1 MPSRKLLL
9 LAPHFPPCAAVA
21 VHRMLGLVRHLPAH
35 GWESVVVAS
44 PNSPHEPSD
53 PGLAALVPADT
64 TTFLPVPHPRGYW
77 GKINRRFAPD
87 MLWRHRMWRAALTAI
102 RDHRPDALV
111 SSYPTE
117 IIHELG
123 LALKKRTGLPWIAD
137 FRDPLATMRL
147 QKTPPREMRWI
158 TQVERDTIALAD
170 RVVGNTPIFTD
181 ALRQAYPQC
190 ASKISTITNGY
201 DPEAFTGIA
210 KAPTRDRL
218 SILYTGELYF
228 GRDPRAFLDALA
240 ELHAD
245 PSAPKMGLDFVG
257 RWAQEYDLPTFV
269 RARGLGDLVTIGGVI
284 PYGACLRK
292 TMEADI
298 LLLVH
303 TPGYAHGL
311 PAKIFE
317 YIGAKRP
324 ILVLTEKAGDIGWV
338 LREAGVL
345 HRVAP
350 IGDRAAIRQAMLELA
365 QEIRRGTPV
374 STGDASSFT
383 RAAMA
388 RRFADLLDALVAA
401 PKSTL
406 SPPRLELAAR

>member
-1 MPSRKLLL
+1 
-9 LAPHFPPCAAVA
+9 
-21 VHRMLGLVRHLPAH
+21 
-35 GWESVVVAS
+35 
-44 PNSPHEPSD
+44 
-53 PGLAALVPADT
+53 
-64 TTFLPVPHPRGYW
+64 
-77 GKINRRFAPD
+77 
-87 MLWRHRMWRAALTAI
+87 
-102 RDHRPDALV
+102 
-111 SSYPTE
+111 
-117 IIHELG
+117 
-123 LALKKRTGLPWIAD
+123 
-137 FRDPLATMRL
+137 
-147 QKTPPREMRWI
+147 MRWI
-158 TQVERDTIALAD
+158 TPLERDTIASAD

-181 ALRQAYPQC
+181 ALRHAYPQF

-201 DPEAFTGIA
+201 DPEAFAGA
-210 KAPTRDRL
+210 GKPPTRDRL

-240 ELHAD
+240 ELRAD

-257 RWAQEYDLPTFV
+257 RWDREYNLPAFV
-269 RARGLGDLVTIGGVI
+269 RERGLDDLVTIGGVI
-284 PYGACLRK
+284 PYRECLRR

-317 YIGAKRP
+317 YIGAQRP

-338 LREAGVL
+338 LKEAGVL

-350 IGDRAAIRQAMLELA
+350 IGDKAAIRRATLELA

-388 RRFADLLDALVAA
+388 RRFADQLDALVPAVK
-401 PKSTL
+401 PCL
-406 SPPRLELAAR
+406 SPPRLELAAP

>member
-1 MPSRKLLL
+1 MPSRKMLL

-21 VHRMLGLVRHLPAH
+21 VHRILGLVRHLPAH
-35 GWESVVVAS
+35 GWESIVVAA
-44 PNSPHEPSD
+44 PNSPHEPKD
-53 PGLAALVPADT
+53 AGLTALVPADT
-64 TTFLPVPHPRGYW
+64 TTFLPAPHPEGYW

-87 MLWRHRMWRAALTAI
+87 LLWRHRMWRAALTAI
-102 RDHRPDALV
+102 RDHRPDVIV

-123 LALKKRTGLPWIAD
+123 LALKQRTGLPWIAD
-137 FRDPLATMRL
+137 FRDPLCTLRL
-147 QKTPPREMRWI
+147 ANLTRREQRKRQ
-158 TQVERDTIALAD
+158 TLERETLSLAD
-170 RVVGNTPIFTD
+170 RVIGNTPIFTD
-181 ALRQAYPQC
+181 ALRRAYPQF

-201 DPEAFTGIA
+201 DPEAFADAGKPPA
-210 KAPTRDRL
+210 RDRL

-240 ELHAD
+240 DLRAD
-245 PSAPKMGLDFVG
+245 PNAPKVGLDFVG
-257 RWAQEYDLPTFV
+257 RWDREYDLPVFV
-269 RARGLGDLVTIGGVI
+269 RERKLDDVVTIGGVI
-284 PYGACLRK
+284 PYRECLQK
-292 TMEADI
+292 TMQADI

-317 YIGAKRP
+317 YIGARRP
-324 ILVLTEKAGDIGWV
+324 ILVLTESPGDIAWV

-350 IGDRAAIRQAMLELA
+350 IGDKAAIRRATLELA
-365 QEIRRGTPV
+365 QEICRGTPV
-374 STGDASSFT
+374 STGDAASFT

-388 RRFADLLDALVAA
+388 RRFADQLDALVPAMKPA
-401 PKSTL
+401 L
-406 SPPRLELAAR
+406 SPRLELVAP